1 MLFPSLAKSLTL
13 ALLATNAVVSALP
26 MASHDDDDNSSSLTT
41 KSRKTKSHK
50 TKTFSSDGYSPSA
63 TSSGDDSDS
72 DDGSDSDST
81 STKSTKTKKHKAT
94 STAAKAS
101 TAVAVASGSSV
112 ASSGSSSGSGVS
124 GSVFGYASLNGGT
137 TGGAS
142 GKTVTATTLEELTS
156 YCAQEGALTI
166 YVTGAISS
174 SGSSGYSVTV
184 SSDKSIIGKSG
195 ASLTNVGFYL
205 KDVSNVIIQ
214 NLTISKVI
222 GTDAVRVLKST
233 NVWLDHLDVS
243 SDQDHGKDYYDG
255 LIDITH
261 ASDYITVSYV
271 HFHDHEKTSL
281 VGHSDSNGSE
291 DTGHLTV
298 TYAYNFWENLNSR
311 GPSLRFGTGHIY
323 NNYYDNMND
332 CINIRKGAK
341 ALVENNVFAGSSS
354 KGLYSVDGS
363 GSAQASGNDFGS
375 ASDSIDSTTLSMEY
389 KYSLKDAGDVASY
402 VQSNAGATL

>member
-41 KSRKTKSHK
+41 KSTKTKSHK
-50 TKTFSSDGYSPSA
+50 TKSISTDDNSPSA
-63 TSSGDDSDS
+63 TSSGDDS

-81 STKSTKTKKHKAT
+81 STKSTKTKNNKAT

-101 TAVAVASGSSV
+101 TAAAVATGSSV
-112 ASSGSSSGSGVS
+112 ASSSSSSGSGVS

-142 GKTVTATTLEELTS
+142 GETVTATTLDELTS
-156 YCAQEGALTI
+156 YCAQSGALTI
-166 YVTGAISS
+166 YVSGSISS
-174 SGSSGYSVTV
+174 SGSSGYSVKV

-195 ASLTNVGFYL
+195 ASLTNVGL
-205 KDVSNVIIQ
+205 SLDGVSNVIIQ
-214 NLTISKVI
+214 NLSISKVI
-222 GTDAVRVLKST
+222 GTDAVRVQKSK
-233 NVWLDHLDVS
+233 NIWLDHLDVS
-243 SDQDHGKDYYDG
+243 SDQNHGKDYYDG

-261 ASDYITVSYV
+261 ACDYITVSYV

-298 TYAYNFWENLNSR
+298 TFAFNFWENLNSR

-323 NNYYDNMND
+323 NNYYDNMSD

-354 KGLYSVDGS
+354 KGLYSVDGT

>member
-26 MASHDDDDNSSSLTT
+26 MAHHDDDDNSSSLTT

-50 TKTFSSDGYSPSA
+50 TKTISSDDYSPSV
-63 TSSGDDSDS
+63 TPSSDDS
-72 DDGSDSDST
+72 DDGSDSAAT
-81 STKSTKTKKHKAT
+81 SIKSTKTKKHKA
-94 STAAKAS
+94 SS
-101 TAVAVASGSSV
+101 TAVKTSSAAAIASASSV
-112 ASSGSSSGSGVS
+112 ASSSSSSGSGVS

-174 SGSSGYSVTV
+174 SGSSGYTVKV

-195 ASLTNVGFYL
+195 ASLTNVGL
-205 KDVSNVIIQ
+205 SLDGVSNVIIQ

-222 GTDAVRVLKST
+222 GTDAVRVQKSK
-233 NVWLDHLDVS
+233 NIWLDHLDVS

-261 ASDYITVSYV
+261 ACDYITVSFV

-281 VGHSDSNGSE
+281 VGHSDSN
-291 DTGHLTV
+291 D
-298 TYAYNFWENLNSR
+298 
-311 GPSLRFGTGHIY
+311 
-323 NNYYDNMND
+323 
-332 CINIRKGAK
+332 
-341 ALVENNVFAGSSS
+341 
-354 KGLYSVDGS
+354 SVL
-363 GSAQASGNDFGS
+363 AT
-375 ASDSIDSTTLSMEY
+375 STTTTMI
-389 KYSLKDAGDVASY
+389 
-402 VQSNAGATL
+402 T